1 MNTTP
6 IADLNL
12 LWSKLMLEELWRLGV
27 KHICLAPGSRSTP
40 LTLAAAEHPGLTRH
54 THFDERG
61 LAFLAMGLAKSSRS
75 PVALVTTSGTALANL
90 YPAIVEAFLTRVPL
104 ILLTGDRPPELIDCG
119 ANQAIIQPGIF
130 AGYCT
135 RVDLPTPDLGI
146 APQALLTQLDH
157 ALGSSS
163 GPVHVNCMFREPLYP
178 KADRTD
184 FSDYLAPIGHWLR
197 GDQPWS
203 PLANLS
209 SKALPTEAQCHAFAN
224 GKGVIVAGTLAPEQD
239 PQQLV
244 DLAKR
249 LGWPL
254 LADCQSQLR
263 QADGVVHHIDQL
275 LQRED
280 CQSLLAQAEHLLLV
294 GARTLSKRMLGFIE
308 AHHWAAQWQW
318 LQYPQRLDPNHKPKQ
333 VCVGDLEDLMALPW
347 PTKRRETWAPQLI
360 QASDALDRMMER
372 LHGHGEL
379 TELSAIRHLSQ
390 ALPDGAQL
398 FIGNSLPVR
407 LFDTLAA
414 PVSNPPPVY
423 TNRGAS
429 GIDGLLATA
438 TGVGRGSRR
447 PTLLAIGD
455 LSLLHDLNSL
465 ALVRDCDFPMVVL
478 AINND
483 GGSIFN
489 LLPVP
494 NEPLRQEY
502 YRLGHG
508 LRFQGAA
515 QQFGLPYL
523 NPVSL
528 DQFKETL
535 AGALASNGPTLVELS
550 LPPKQSAELLVAL
563 AKAVKDVPLG

>member
-40 LTLAAAEHPGLTRH
+40 LTLAAAEHQGLTRH

-61 LAFLAMGLAKSSRS
+61 LAFMAMGLAKSSRS

-90 YPAIVEAFLTRVPL
+90 YPAIVEAFLTKVPL

-130 AGYCT
+130 ADYCT
-135 RVDLPTPDLGI
+135 RVDLPTPDLTI
-146 APQALLTQLDH
+146 PPQALLTQLDH
-157 ALGSSS
+157 AIGSNT
-163 GPVHVNCMFREPLYP
+163 GPIHVNCMFREPLYP

-184 FSDYLAPIGHWLR
+184 FSDYLSPVGQWLS
-197 GDQPWS
+197 GDRPWS
-203 PLANLS
+203 PMANLS
-209 SKALPTEAQCHAFAN
+209 SKALPTEEQCQAFADA
-224 GKGVIVAGTLAPEQD
+224 KGVIVAGTLPPEQD

-244 DLAKR
+244 QLAER

-275 LQRED
+275 LHRDD
-280 CQSLLAQAEHLLLV
+280 CQALLGEAEHLLLV
-294 GARTLSKRMLGFIE
+294 GARTLSKRMLSFIDN
-308 AHHWAAQWQW
+308 HQWQKQWQW
-318 LQYPQRLDPNHKPKQ
+318 LQHPQRLDPNHKPKL
-333 VCVGDLEDLMALPW
+333 VCVGDLQDLMALPW
-347 PTKRRETWAPQLI
+347 PQATKPLWTPQLN
-360 QASDALDRMMER
+360 QASQALDRLIER

-390 ALPDGAQL
+390 ALGDQAQL

-414 PVSNPPPVY
+414 PTATPPPIY

-438 TGVGRGSRR
+438 TGVGRGNRR
-447 PTLLAIGD
+447 PTVLAIGD

-465 ALVRDCDFPMVVL
+465 ALVRNCDFPMVVL

-494 NEPLRQEY
+494 NEPLRQDY

-508 LRFQGAA
+508 LQFKGAA
-515 QQFGLPYL
+515 EQFQLPYL
-523 NPVSL
+523 NPQSL
-528 DQFKETL
+528 DEFREGLESAT
-535 AGALASNGPTLVELS
+535 ATNGASLIELS
-550 LPPKQSAELLVAL
+550 LPPKQSSELLVEL